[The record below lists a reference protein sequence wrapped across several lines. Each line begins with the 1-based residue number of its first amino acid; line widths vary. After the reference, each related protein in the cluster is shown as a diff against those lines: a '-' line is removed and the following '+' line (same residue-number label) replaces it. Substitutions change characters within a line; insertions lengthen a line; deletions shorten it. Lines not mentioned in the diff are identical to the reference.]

1 MNKKFLSVILST
13 SMVLSPFGGKYCFA
27 QTVAEPDTVED
38 EARYAALNAEPDTVA
53 AEARCAALN
62 AEPATVEDEA
72 SYAAFKAEPAT
83 VENEARYAPFAPEAA
98 KVEDAD
104 RYAPFAPEADTVED
118 ADRYA
123 PFAPEADT
131 VEKEARY
138 AALKAEPDTVADEA
152 RFTDFNAEPKARLH
166 ENWVS
171 ELTEPEREGLKY
183 CLPRLQKC
191 AKDHMRLSTVLLLN
205 NDDFND
211 TVRILNKYPFSVPTA
226 AFLDATRCRS
236 TIEDCVDS
244 LAGVCVE
251 LHRHSLPIT
260 LTPFLDEEQSN
271 SGKHYFKG
279 LLTAWLGGLLTR
291 QLINK
296 CFNK

>member
-27 QTVAEPDTVED
+27 QTVAEPDTV
-38 EARYAALNAEPDTVA
+38 A
-53 AEARCAALN
+53 AEARCAALK
-62 AEPATVEDEA
+62 AEAADTVEYEARYADLMAAPATAKDA
-72 SYAAFKAEPAT
+72 D
-83 VENEARYAPFAPEAA
+83 RYAPFAPEAA

-104 RYAPFAPEADTVED
+104 RSTPFAPEAAKVVD
-118 ADRYA
+118 
-123 PFAPEADT
+123 
-131 VEKEARY
+131 EARY
-138 AALKAEPDTVADEA
+138 AALNSEPDTVTDEPRDAALKAEPDTVADEA